1 MEKYNDPGL
10 KQFLWKKCKS
20 IPGKNPNIWRYDRMG
35 YVCHYEDARI
45 DHKVSQANGG
55 NDYIVNL
62 QILRWDINLLKSN
75 LITDENREMHH
86 KACIAKLKDPYS
98 LNNVYTKK
106 IKVGDELLIKKS
118 PRIPEMP
125 GKIIN
130 IDRKNKKVEVLFE
143 NRKVPDIVFLD
154 KRLFKNPVSGTRS
167 TSNQLRRS
175 ARISRNSL

>member
-1 MEKYNDPGL
+1 
-10 KQFLWKKCKS
+10 
-20 IPGKNPNIWRYDRMG
+20 
-35 YVCHYEDARI
+35 V
-45 DHKVSQANGG
+45 
-55 NDYIVNL
+55 
-62 QILRWDINLLKSN
+62 RWDINLLKSN